1 VPGYD
6 ISVWAGLFAPA
17 GTPKDVVSRLYQEAS
32 RVMGEQDTRD
42 KLKSIGMDPGGL
54 APEQLAAMIK
64 SDLAK
69 YAAIV
74 KAANIGSE

>member
-1 VPGYD
+1 
-6 ISVWAGLFAPA
+6 
-17 GTPKDVVSRLYQEAS
+17 
-32 RVMGEQDTRD
+32 
-42 KLKSIGMDPGGL
+42 MDPGGL
-54 APEQLAAMIK
+54 SPEQLAAMIK